1 MTNKIFLDNGMEAVE
16 ASYNGFPL
24 EEYNT
29 NPFIQAL
36 PPLMDKQTI
45 IKKLM
50 LPIPFKEEERNL
62 DCSYRLHM
70 IYRLYKLFQPLP
82 IHVDI
87 WNMVFSLIYQG
98 YVARNPF
105 DADYRRYVNQTGK
118 QIINRTFDINTRT
131 NFRTTASCATLI
143 GYSGVGKSSSIN
155 RVLNNIPQLLVHNQY
170 NGQHFNQIQLSHLT
184 LQTPHN
190 SSLKALTLQFF
201 MKVDELLGTNN
212 YRKHISKN
220 SSVDLMLPLMGQVAN
235 NIGLGMLIID
245 EIQHLQNRGIQ
256 QMMNYFVTL
265 MNSFGV
271 PVLFIGT
278 PASYAIF
285 QQEFRISR
293 RVSGNG
299 EIIWNNM
306 ESNNEFH
313 FFLESIWKY
322 QWNRKVVPLTEEMVK
337 VFYEE
342 TQGISDLILK
352 LFINVQKECIANG
365 KEEFTVS
372 MVKRVAKEHFKL
384 MKPMIEAIKSKNPY
398 KIAQF
403 EDLRRLELT
412 DASAPRKEKSTSTST
427 IEKVSKAQQ
436 DTKEIPKA
444 TKSSTEPEVKQV
456 LDYTEDDLRGLW
468 KEASKGEKTVYQL
481 LVENGYVDDMS
492 FWQEEGSIKC

>member
-1 MTNKIFLDNGMEAVE
+1 MNKIYLDNGMEAVE
-16 ASYNGFPL
+16 ASYNNFPL
-24 EEYNT
+24 EEYNS

-36 PPLMDKQTI
+36 PPLMDKQSI
-45 IKKLM
+45 IKNLM
-50 LPIPFKEEERNL
+50 MPIPFKEEERNL
-62 DCSYRLHM
+62 DSSYRLHM

-131 NFRTTASCATLI
+131 NFRTTANCATLV
-143 GYSGVGKSSSIN
+143 GYSGMGKSSTVN
-155 RVLNNIPQLLVHNQY
+155 RILCQIPQVIVHNHY
-170 NGQHFNQIQLSHLT
+170 NGQHFNQIQLTHLT

-190 SSLKALTLQFF
+190 SSLKSLTLQFF
-201 MKVDELLGTNN
+201 MKVDELLGTNTFQ
-212 YRKHISKN
+212 KHVSRN
-220 SSVDLMLPLMGQVAN
+220 LSTDAMLPLMGQVAQN
-235 NIGLGMLIID
+235 LGIGLICLD
-245 EIQHLQNRGIQ
+245 EIQHIQPRGLQ

-271 PVLFIGT
+271 PILFIGT

-299 EIIWNNM
+299 QILWNNM
-306 ESNNEFH
+306 SDNKEFR

-342 TQGISDLILK
+342 TQGVSDLILK
-352 LFINVQKECIANG
+352 LFINVQQECVNTN
-365 KEEFTVS
+365 KEEFTVN
-372 MVKRVAKEHFKL
+372 MVKKVAKEQFQL

-412 DASAPRKEKSTSTST
+412 DASAPRKEKSTSI
-427 IEKVSKAQQ
+427 IEKVSKTQQ
-436 DTKEIPKA
+436 ETKEIPKA
-444 TKSSTEPEVKQV
+444 IIASTEPRVKQV
-456 LDYTEDDLRGLW
+456 LNYAEDDLRRLW
-468 KEASKGEKTVYQL
+468 KEASKSEKTIYQL
-481 LVENGYVDDMS
+481 LVDNEYVDDMS
-492 FWQEEGSIKC
+492 FWQEEGSI

>member
-1 MTNKIFLDNGMEAVE
+1 MMNKIYLDNGMEAVE
-16 ASYNGFPL
+16 ASYNEFPL
-24 EEYNT
+24 EEYNN
-29 NPFIQAL
+29 NPFIQTL

-62 DCSYRLHM
+62 DSSYRLHM
-70 IYRLYKLFQPLP
+70 VYRLYKLFQPLP
-82 IHVDI
+82 IHIDI

-143 GYSGVGKSSSIN
+143 GYSGMGKSSSTN
-155 RVLNNIPQLLVHNQY
+155 RILSQIPQVIVHNRY
-170 NGQHFNQIQLSHLT
+170 NGQHFNQIQLTHLT

-190 SSLKALTLQFF
+190 SSLKSLTLQFF
-201 MKVDELLGTNN
+201 MKVDELLGTNTFQ
-212 YRKHISKN
+212 KHVSRN
-220 SSVDLMLPLMGQVAN
+220 LSTDAMLPLMGQVAQN
-235 NIGLGMLIID
+235 LGIGLLCLD
-245 EIQHLQNRGIQ
+245 EIQHIQPRGLQ

-271 PVLFIGT
+271 PILFIGT

-299 EIIWNNM
+299 QILWNNM
-306 ESNNEFH
+306 GDNKEFR

-352 LFINVQKECIANG
+352 LFINVQKECITNG
-365 KEEFTVS
+365 KEEFTVG
-372 MVKRVAKEHFKL
+372 MVKKVAKEQFKL

-412 DASAPRKEKSTSTST
+412 DISVPRKEKSTST
-427 IEKVSKAQQ
+427 IEKMSKAKQ
-436 DTKEIPKA
+436 DTKEIPQSFIA
-444 TKSSTEPEVKQV
+444 STESNVKQV
-456 LDYTEDDLRGLW
+456 LDYTEEDLRGLW
-468 KEASKGEKTVYQL
+468 KEASISEKTIYQL
-481 LVENGYVDDMS
+481 LLDYKYVDDMS
-492 FWQEEGSIKC
+492 FWQEEGNIKC

>member
-1 MTNKIFLDNGMEAVE
+1 MASKIYLDNGMEAVQ
-16 ASYNGFPL
+16 ASYNEFPL
-24 EEYNT
+24 EEYNS
-29 NPFIQAL
+29 NPYIQAL
-36 PPLMDKQTI
+36 PPLMAKQSI

-50 LPIPFKEEERNL
+50 IPLPFKEEERNL
-62 DCSYRLHM
+62 DSSYRLH
-70 IYRLYKLFQPLP
+70 ILYRIYKLFQPLP
-82 IHVDI
+82 IHIDI

-118 QIINRTFDINTRT
+118 QIINRSFDINSRT

-143 GYSGVGKSSSIN
+143 GYSGMGKSSTIN
-155 RVLNNIPQLLVHNQY
+155 RILSQIPQVIVHDFY
-170 NGQHFNQIQLSHLT
+170 NCQNFNQIQLTHLT

-201 MKVDELLGTNN
+201 MKVDEILGTNN
-212 YRKHISKN
+212 FRKHVSKN
-220 SSVDLMLPLMGQVAN
+220 LSVDAMLPLMGQVAN
-235 NIGLGMLIID
+235 NIGLGILCLD

-271 PVLFIGT
+271 PILFIGT
-278 PASYAIF
+278 PASYGIF
-285 QQEFRISR
+285 QNEFRIAR
-293 RVSGNG
+293 RVTGNG
-299 EIIWNNM
+299 EVIYNNM
-306 ESNNEFH
+306 QNNKEFQ

-322 QWNRKVVPLTEEMVK
+322 QWNRKFTPLNEEMIK

-342 TQGISDLILK
+342 TQGVSDLIVK
-352 LFINVQKECIANG
+352 LFVNVQVMAISSA

-372 MVKRVAKEHFKL
+372 MVRKVAKEQFKL

-412 DASAPRKEKSTSTST
+412 DASAPRKEKSTSI
-427 IEKVSKAQQ
+427 IEKVSKTQQ
-436 DTKEIPKA
+436 ETKEIPKA
-444 TKSSTEPEVKQV
+444 IIASTEPKVKQV
-456 LDYTEDDLRGLW
+456 LNYAEDDLRRLW
-468 KEASKGEKTVYQL
+468 KEASKSEKTIYQL
-481 LVENGYVDDMS
+481 LVDNEYVDDMS
-492 FWQEEGSIKC
+492 FWQEEGSI

>member
-1 MTNKIFLDNGMEAVE
+1 MNKIYLDNGMEAVE
-16 ASYNGFPL
+16 ASYNEFPL
-24 EEYNT
+24 EEYNS

-36 PPLMDKQTI
+36 PPLMDKQSI

-50 LPIPFKEEERNL
+50 LPISFKEEERNL
-62 DCSYRLHM
+62 DSSYRLH
-70 IYRLYKLFQPLP
+70 ILYRINKLFQPLP
-82 IHVDI
+82 IHIDI

-143 GYSGVGKSSSIN
+143 GYSGVGKTSSVN
-155 RVLNNIPQLLVHNQY
+155 RVLNNIPQLLVHNCY
-170 NGQHFNQIQLSHLT
+170 NGQHFNQIQLSHIT

-190 SSLKALTLQFF
+190 SSLKSLTLQFF
-201 MKVDELLGTNN
+201 MKIDELLNSNN
-212 YRKHISKN
+212 FKKYISRN
-220 SSVDLMLPLMGQVAN
+220 LSVDAMLPLMGQVAN
-235 NIGLGMLIID
+235 NVGLGMLIID

-278 PASYAIF
+278 PASYTIF

-306 ESNNEFH
+306 ENDKEFR
-313 FFLESIWKY
+313 FFLESIWRY

-342 TQGISDLILK
+342 TQGVSDLILK
-352 LFINVQKECIANG
+352 LFINVQKKCIDNE
-365 KEEFTVS
+365 KEEFTIN
-372 MVKRVAKEHFKL
+372 MVKKVAKEQFKL

-412 DASAPRKEKSTSTST
+412 DISVPRKEKSTST
-427 IEKVSKAQQ
+427 IEKISKVKQ
-436 DTKEIPKA
+436 DTKEIPKSIIA
-444 TKSSTEPEVKQV
+444 STEPNVKQV
-456 LDYTEDDLRGLW
+456 LDYTEEDLRKLW
-468 KEASKGEKTVYQL
+468 KEASISEKTMYQL
-481 LVENGYVDDMS
+481 LLDYKYVDDMS
-492 FWQEEGSIKC
+492 FWQEEGNIKC

>member
-1 MTNKIFLDNGMEAVE
+1 MTNKIFLDNGMEAVP
-16 ASYNGFPL
+16 ATYHDFPL
-24 EEYNT
+24 EEYNN

-50 LPIPFKEEERNL
+50 LPISFNEEERNL
-62 DCSYRLHM
+62 DSSYRLH
-70 IYRLYKLFQPLP
+70 IVYRLYNLFQTLP

-105 DADYRRYVNQTGK
+105 DKEYRRYVNQTGK

-143 GYSGVGKSSSIN
+143 GYSGMGKSSSVN
-155 RVLNNIPQLLVHNQY
+155 RVLNNIPPVIVHNHY
-170 NGQHFNQIQLSHLT
+170 NRQDFNQIQLSYLT

-201 MKVDELLGTNN
+201 MKVDEILGTNN
-212 YRKHISKN
+212 FNRNVSRN
-220 SSVDLMLPLMGQVAN
+220 LSTDAMLPQMGKVASN
-235 NIGLGMLIID
+235 VNLGMLIID
-245 EIQHLQNRGIQ
+245 EIQHLQNRGVQ

-285 QQEFRISR
+285 QQEFRIAR
-293 RVSGNG
+293 RVTGNS

-306 ESNNEFH
+306 EYGKEFC

-322 QWNRKVVPLTEEMVK
+322 QWNRKFVPLNEEMRL

-342 TQGISDLILK
+342 TQGVSDLLVK
-352 LFINVQKECIANG
+352 LFANVQALAISSG
-365 KEEFTVS
+365 KEEFTVN
-372 MVKRVAKEHFKL
+372 MVKKVAKEQFKL

-398 KIAQF
+398 KISQYEDLRKIELTDVATKKVTQNPAKIVKVEQMRKQSETMKVTNTSNERKVKRF
-403 EDLRRLELT
+403 NEYESEDLRRLMKQST
-412 DASAPRKEKSTSTST
+412 NGEKSVY
-427 IEKVSKAQQ
+427 ELL
-436 DTKEIPKA
+436 
-444 TKSSTEPEVKQV
+444 
-456 LDYTEDDLRGLW
+456 LD
-468 KEASKGEKTVYQL
+468 
-481 LVENGYVDDMS
+481 NGYIDDMS
-492 FWQEEGSIKC
+492 SWKAGLEK

>member
-1 MTNKIFLDNGMEAVE
+1 MMMNKIYLDNGMEAVE
-16 ASYNGFPL
+16 ASYNEFPL
-24 EEYNT
+24 EEYNN
-29 NPFIQAL
+29 NPFIQTL

-62 DCSYRLHM
+62 DSSYRLHM
-70 IYRLYKLFQPLP
+70 VYRLYKLFQTLP
-82 IHVDI
+82 IHIDI

-143 GYSGVGKSSSIN
+143 GYSGMGKSSSTN
-155 RVLNNIPQLLVHNQY
+155 RILSQIPQVIVHNRY
-170 NGQHFNQIQLSHLT
+170 NGQHFNQIQLTHLT

-190 SSLKALTLQFF
+190 SSLKSLTLQFF
-201 MKVDELLGTNN
+201 MKVDELLGTNTFQ
-212 YRKHISKN
+212 KHVSRN
-220 SSVDLMLPLMGQVAN
+220 LSTDAMLPLMGQVAQN
-235 NIGLGMLIID
+235 LGIGLLCLD
-245 EIQHLQNRGIQ
+245 EIQHIQPRGLQ

-271 PVLFIGT
+271 PILFIGT

-299 EIIWNNM
+299 QILWNNM
-306 ESNNEFH
+306 GDNKEFR

-322 QWNRKVVPLTEEMVK
+322 QWNRKVIPLTEEMVK

-352 LFINVQKECIANG
+352 LFINVQKECITNG
-365 KEEFTVS
+365 KEEFTVG
-372 MVKRVAKEHFKL
+372 MIKKVAKEQFKL

-412 DASAPRKEKSTSTST
+412 DTSVLRKEISTST
-427 IEKVSKAQQ
+427 IEKVSKVQQ

-444 TKSSTEPEVKQV
+444 TIASIEPKVKQV
-456 LDYTEDDLRGLW
+456 LDYTEDDIRGLW
-468 KEASKGEKTVYQL
+468 KVASKSEKSIYQL
-481 LVENGYVDDMS
+481 LVDNEYVDDMS